1 MRTIKRAL
9 AAGLIGLAL
18 LPGAAEAGQQ
28 SAVASW
34 YGPRWTGRVTASGE
48 RYDHRMMT
56 AASRTLPMGTV
67 IMVTHGDRSV
77 IVRINDRGP
86 HVVGRHLDLSMA
98 AADRLGI
105 TEQGVARVR
114 YRVLR
119 RT

>member
-1 MRTIKRAL
+1 MKRIGVI
-9 AAGLIGLAL
+9 AAMLLIGLG
-18 LPGAAEAGQQ
+18 LPQNAAEASQGTV
-28 SAVASW
+28 VASW
-34 YGPRWTGRVTASGE
+34 YGARWTGRTTASGE

-56 AASRTLPMGTV
+56 AASRTLPMGTI

-86 HVVGRHLDLSMA
+86 HVAGRGLDLSRA
-98 AADRLGI
+98 AADGLGI

-114 YRVLR
+114 YRVLS